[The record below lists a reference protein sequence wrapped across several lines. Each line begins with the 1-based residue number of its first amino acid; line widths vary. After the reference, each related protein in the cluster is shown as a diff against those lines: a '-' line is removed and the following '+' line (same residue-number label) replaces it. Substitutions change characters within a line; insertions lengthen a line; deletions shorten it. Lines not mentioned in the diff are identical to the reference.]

1 MSLPLAGMLEP
12 EDFEPFS
19 PPASSIDP
27 CDYEPES
34 PPQSRPGSPPP
45 HMGYVDD
52 VVWVEMRAQ
61 HLSSL
66 PPPFYLLMRLLYPET
81 PVVCALISFVMN
93 TPA

>member
-1 MSLPLAGMLEP
+1 MLLPNLP
-12 EDFEPFS
+12 EYFEPDS

-34 PPQSRPGSPPP
+34 PPLSRPGSPPP
-45 HMGYVDD
+45 HMRYVDD

-61 HLSSL
+61 HLYGL
-66 PPPFYLLMRLLYPET
+66 PPPFHLLLSLLYPDT
-81 PVVCALISFVMN
+81 PVVSALISFVTN